1 MRRELGGALPECTA
15 ADVWDRVYIKPL
27 GDLVG
32 RELFHARIWFGDRV
46 MLMHVLAISQPA
58 KVLEGLAKRLVSQR
72 SSITL

>member
-1 MRRELGGALPECTA
+1 
-15 ADVWDRVYIKPL
+15 
-27 GDLVG
+27 
-32 RELFHARIWFGDRV
+32 